1 MSDDVNK
8 FCKHMIFLI
17 WLYGLNS
24 VSAQSI
30 YQKGHCNASTE
41 KFLKKYSFTENIT
54 VLSCGAKNYF
64 FCDTRWKMQKILQI
78 LKKFLIPDKF
88 WESLSFIINGH
99 IVKELQ
105 NKVYLAKK

>member
-1 MSDDVNK
+1 
-8 FCKHMIFLI
+8 
-17 WLYGLNS
+17 
-24 VSAQSI
+24 
-30 YQKGHCNASTE
+30 
-41 KFLKKYSFTENIT
+41 
-54 VLSCGAKNYF
+54 
-64 FCDTRWKMQKILQI
+64 MQKILQI